1 MLTRLEPLTEFAV
14 PEDVTAE
21 ELTRHIDAL
30 VDEQV
35 RQIAGLYQ
43 RLIAD
48 LERQARHIKRTTREA
63 WLNTNRPAAQAGDP
77 AAIRRRLASLP
88 PCPDDCEDRL
98 DIPDGR
104 SEPRA
109 RGVYLR
115 LRGGCY
121 RNADIRAY
129 DAAGIEVERVC
140 VPDDPTLRLGSVRF
154 LWSALQWW
162 DPLPEQAGHRPPGGP
177 IGG

>member
-1 MLTRLEPLTEFAV
+1 MAAMLTRLEPLTEFAV
-14 PEDVTAE
+14 PRDVTADQ
-21 ELTRHIDAL
+21 LTRHIDEL

-35 RQIAGLYQ
+35 RQIAELYQ

-48 LERQARHIKRTTREA
+48 LERQARYIKRSTRDA

-77 AAIRRRLASLP
+77 AAIRRRLANLP
-88 PCPDDCEDRL
+88 PCPSDCDERR

-121 RNADIRAY
+121 RNADMRAY
-129 DAAGIEVERVC
+129 DAAGVEVERVC
-140 VPDDPTLRLGSVRF
+140 VTDDPILRLGSARF
-154 LWSALQWW
+154 LWSVLEWF
-162 DPLPEQAGHRPPGGP
+162 DPLSEPASRRPFDG
-177 IGG
+177 